1 MNLNTLQALE
11 AVNAA
16 RRALYREVLG
26 YDVDEKARLQDVV
39 VRLVLLL
46 RKQPDRVEVQQELDK
61 ALELYRKF
69 ME

>member
-16 RRALYREVLG
+16 RRALYREALG

-61 ALELYRKF
+61 ALDLYRKF
-69 ME
+69 TE